1 MRLIIERLFLSQG
14 LIRSTNIEWLNQ
26 FFTSISKFFPVLWS
40 VEPDESGIRTTLGKH
55 VKDTPPGWYLL
66 WRLIQVAE
74 KIKVVPQV
82 IDLRGQSITTRDGK
96 SILISG
102 AVQYRVTNARKAI
115 LEVYDYDSNL
125 QNVALGVLARYAA
138 AHTYDECR
146 STTALEKEVLEGV
159 RDAASG
165 WGLKVMRCFV
175 TDLCESRCIR
185 VVGDSI
191 VPLEA

>member
-1 MRLIIERLFLSQG
+1 MIPSL
-14 LIRSTNIEWLNQ
+14 WL
-26 FFTSISKFFPVLWS
+26 VD
-40 VEPDESGIRTTLGKH
+40 PDESGVRTTCGTR

-66 WRLIQVAE
+66 WRVIQAAE

-82 IDLRGQSITTRDGK
+82 IDLRGQSITTKDGK

-102 AVQYRVTNARKAI
+102 AVQYKVTNARKAI

-125 QNVALGVLARYAA
+125 QNIALGVLARYVA

-146 STTALEKEVLEGV
+146 EVGALEKEVLSGV

-165 WGLKVMRCFV
+165 WGLRIMRCYL
-175 TDLCESRCIR
+175 TDMCESRCIR
-185 VVGDSI
+185 VVGGGI
-191 VPLEA
+191 VPLEGESE